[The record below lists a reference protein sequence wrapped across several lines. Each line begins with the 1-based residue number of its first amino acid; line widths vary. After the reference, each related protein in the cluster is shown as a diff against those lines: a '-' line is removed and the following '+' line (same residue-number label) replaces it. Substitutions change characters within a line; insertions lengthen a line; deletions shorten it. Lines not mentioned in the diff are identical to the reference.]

1 MATLASL
8 EKRLQEIQQEAAE
21 QNKLYVSSKISLYKA
36 LVATYLWWRE
46 AVLKTSYLEKQFK
59 ARNITYR
66 KQLNKPNFN
75 PVIKLVFNMQQHLH
89 NVQISNWGS
98 AMNAIDD
105 EYLRNA
111 HIYKHRDAEAEL
123 VDWINDNGGLR
134 GICGKKAEEIEE
146 YGYDYKETGTATA
159 KKKKR
164 SDTEQKQKQQLEV
177 LELKKLAISES
188 KQATKI
194 DIGAVGTGEDD
205 LVLVLAKATGKGN
218 ELRVVGTTAQQAL
231 VDGAVMSIAEVDY
244 ANTPLHLRMLCE
256 AVKLNTIPKALQNY
270 GARNTFYN
278 KTKLE
283 IEQNGKK
290 DKVRENARVV
300 LQRDGTILVSK
311 SSSDASLTTYY
322 IPKTKIAVSEDIWLR
337 GMDRF
342 WLEIELINES
352 EIALYEATDL
362 EQQKNKAIKATQQ
375 MTLKNTLSKQKRNIY
390 FYDFSRVDDATMH
403 QPTVDT
409 KGITY
414 DWTVKGKAAYFRRL
428 YEQHFEGWQHRVKHR
443 VHTANNKAVAFDV
456 GKNGVVCEKKWDKGD
471 LCFTQVGARY
481 LTAFSDDADCKGKGR
496 TVFAPT
502 DIIATLQ
509 HIATSNVK
517 GDIVMSGNEDVLFVN
532 FNTDIAEVRV
542 YIPSCSTTGK
552 RNAKCF
558 KKFVANG

>member
-1 MATLASL
+1 MASKKVLDAELL
-8 EKRLQEIQQEAAE
+8 ELKNGVTQAFRMQLSYRRAR
-21 QNKLYVSSKISLYKA
+21 YKV
-36 LVATYLWWRE
+36 LVETYFWWRT
-46 AVLKTSYLEKQFK
+46 ASQKKGYLEDVF
-59 ARNITYR
+59 AREGIGYR
-66 KQLNKPNFN
+66 TDLNRPNFK
-75 PVIKLVFNMQQHLH
+75 PFIKLVWGWKQDDRHKQ
-89 NVQISNWGS
+89 QISNYGS
-98 AMNAIDD
+98 AMNAVDD
-105 EYLRNA
+105 EYVRNQKLYT
-111 HIYKHRDAEAEL
+111 HDAVNEL
-123 VDWINDNGGLR
+123 VAWIIDNGGTS
-134 GICGKKAEEIEE
+134 GILGKKQEQTDEV
-146 YGYDYKETGTATA
+146 GYTYKDWKKETKS
-159 KKKKR
+159 KKVTKVDER
-164 SDTEQKQKQQLEV
+164 KQKRQLEV
-177 LELKKLAISES
+177 LSLRKRAAGDGKKAQKL
-188 KQATKI
+188 
-194 DIGAVGTGEDD
+194 DIGEVGTGEDNFV
-205 LVLVLAKATGKGN
+205 VLLAKATGKGN
-218 ELRVVGTTAQQAL
+218 ELELVGTTAQQSIVDNAL
-231 VDGAVMSIAEVDY
+231 SNISDNNIF
-244 ANTPLHLRMLCE
+244 ANAPASLRMLCE
-256 AVKLNTIPKALQNY
+256 AIKLNTITRALRSY
-270 GARNTFYN
+270 GARKNFYG
-278 KTKLE
+278 KTTMAVK
-283 IEQNGKK
+283 GD
-290 DKVRENARVV
+290 DKAVLRENARLV
-300 LQRDGTILVSK
+300 LCKDGTILVSK

-342 WLEIELINES
+342 WLETELINES

-362 EQQKNKAIKATQQ
+362 EQQKNAAIKATQQ

-414 DWTVKGKAAYFRRL
+414 DWTVKGTAAYFRRL

-481 LTAFSDDADCKGKGR
+481 LTAFSDDADSKGKGR
-496 TVFAPT
+496 IVFAPT

-542 YIPSCSTTGK
+542 YIPSCSITGK